1 VPKRDRRSE
10 DRASASKRTI
20 FNRTL
25 FLMAFITP
33 LLFGALIWKL
43 WDVSIVHHDEYQ
55 ERAAR
60 QQTMELSVSAERGNI
75 YDRNGNILS
84 MSATV
89 YDLIVS
95 PRDLLQSIDP
105 SEYTDEDTDKVD
117 EAKKEALIAAKQAKL
132 VKDLKELLP
141 ELEEAFIEK
150 QVYATKF
157 AYRQLK
163 TNIEEDDAQALREY
177 IVENKTSRYLY
188 LNAGT
193 RRYYPYSDLAAQ
205 VLGFVNANGGAY
217 GIEATY
223 NDVLEGTPGQVV
235 TAKTGDG
242 VQMHNS
248 YSAYIDAIDGCN
260 VNLTLDATI
269 QAYLEKT
276 LEEGI
281 EEFDVLN
288 GAFGVA
294 MNPKTGAIYAIASV
308 PDFDPNNYAAV
319 TDEKLQAQVEANA
332 AAYQELYTNS
342 NPENLTA
349 AEIAEKALAQAT
361 ADARNAMWRSK
372 AINDSYEPGSTFKAV
387 VLAAALE
394 EGVVSESDTFM
405 CTGSYKVAGWDKG
418 ISCSK
423 KEGHGLQTL
432 AEAVQNSCNPAFMQ
446 IGQRLGVEKFY
457 DYFEAFGMTEATG
470 IDLPGESSPKEGIS
484 YWSRKAM
491 TGVDLAVASFG
502 QRFNVTPIQMATAF
516 AATINGGYLV
526 QPYVVQSVT
535 AQDGTVISE
544 TEPTVV
550 RQVVSEQ
557 TSALCA
563 EILESVVG
571 APKGTGKNA
580 YVAGYR
586 IGGKTGTSEIKNL
599 KGEVIVSF
607 MGFAPADDPEVLVL
621 IAYDRPNRVAEG
633 SDWSTTGVY
642 ISGGNMPAKKM
653 GPLMTS
659 ILDYLGVEKKYTAE
673 ESAAVDVEMPGVRG
687 VTVENAAKALKNKNL
702 NYRTVGEGEYV
713 TDQVPSP
720 KAKIPGGSTV
730 VLYLGQTAPEETKTV
745 PNVVGMSYEKARAAM
760 EEAGFF
766 MRASGVSVYYGEST
780 LAEGQSVLPGTEL
793 AAGTVINVQFTNVIE
808 DGWVD
813 AGLDKRDLERM
824 KPTPKG

>member
-1 VPKRDRRSE
+1 MPNRDRRAE

-33 LLFGALIWKL
+33 LLFGALMWKL

-55 ERAAR
+55 ERAAK

-95 PRDLLQSIDP
+95 PRDLLQSIP
-105 SEYTDEDTDKVD
+105 ASEYTDEDTGKVD
-117 EAKKEALIAAKQAKL
+117 EAKKESLIAAKQAQL
-132 VKDLKELLP
+132 VKDLKGLLP
-141 ELEEAFIEK
+141 DLEEEFIEK
-150 QVYATKF
+150 QVYATKY

-163 TNIEEDDAQALREY
+163 AGIEEEDAEALREY
-177 IVENKTSRYLY
+177 IVANKTSRYLY

-223 NDVLEGTPGQVV
+223 DDVLEGTPGRVV

-248 YSAYIDAIDGCN
+248 YSAYIDAMDGCN
-260 VNLTLDATI
+260 VTLTLDATI

-308 PDFDPNNYAAV
+308 PDFDPNNYAAI
-319 TDEKLQAQVEANA
+319 TDEKLQTQVEANA
-332 AAYQELYTNS
+332 AAYQEQYTNH
-342 NPENLTA
+342 NPENLTD

-361 ADARNAMWRSK
+361 ADARNSMWRSK

-394 EGVVSESDTFM
+394 EGVVSQNDTFM
-405 CTGSYKVAGWDKG
+405 CTGSYKVAGWNKA

-457 DYFEAFGMTEATG
+457 DYFEAFGMTDATG
-470 IDLPGESSPKEGIS
+470 IDLPGESTPKEGIS
-484 YWSRKAM
+484 YWSREAM

-502 QRFNVTPIQMATAF
+502 QRFNVTPIQMAAAF

-535 AQDGTVISE
+535 AQDGTVLSN
-544 TEPTVV
+544 TEPTII

-557 TSALCA
+557 TSKICA

-633 SDWSTTGVY
+633 SDWSTTGIF

-653 GPLMTS
+653 GPLMAE
-659 ILDYLGVEKKYTAE
+659 ILDYLDVEKKYTAE
-673 ESAAVDVEMPGVRG
+673 ESAAVDVAMPGVRG
-687 VTVENAAKALKNKNL
+687 VTVENAAKALKNANL
-702 NYRTVGEGEYV
+702 NYRVVGEGDYV

-730 VLYLGQTAPEETKTV
+730 VLYLGQTAPEETKVV

-780 LAEGQSVLPGTEL
+780 LAEGQSVVPGTEL
-793 AAGTVINVQFTNVIE
+793 AAGTVINVQFTNVVE

-813 AGLDKRDLERM
+813 AGL
-824 KPTPKG
+824 G